1 MRRRQGFEP
10 DALPQTAPRG
20 PAVTVDGDA
29 LQTNPEA
36 AREALSQ
43 HTRAAALRIE
53 RDACSVLPMLYC
65 LLDIC
70 LRGPYSDL

>member
-29 LQTNPEA
+29 LQTTPYGVARGTFA
-36 AREALSQ
+36 AY
-43 HTRAAALRIE
+43 TRR
-53 RDACSVLPMLYC
+53 RTPH
-65 LLDIC
+65 
-70 LRGPYSDL
+70 

>member
-20 PAVTVDGDA
+20 PAVTVDGDDLKA
-29 LQTNPEA
+29 NPEA
-36 AREALSQ
+36 AREALSP

-53 RDACSVLPMLYC
+53 RDAGSVLPMLYC